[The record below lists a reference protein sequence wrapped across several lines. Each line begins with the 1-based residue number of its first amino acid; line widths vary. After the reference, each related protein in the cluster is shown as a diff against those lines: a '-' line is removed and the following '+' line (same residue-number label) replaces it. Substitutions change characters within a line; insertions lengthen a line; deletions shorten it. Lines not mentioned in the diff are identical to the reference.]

1 MSRQKYRLKGNRV
14 LAHQKSTASL
24 VATTGAHNPKYEPH
38 LYMFWRQ
45 FFANDFLTM
54 SASDKLEQSF
64 ESWKSKRKLK
74 RQGKK
79 ASIDRNPVLLNLGL
93 SFASSDEKCTMDIG
107 GQMSKVQLPSHSL
120 SAKFCPPFPFQKV
133 ELLFT

>member
-24 VATTGAHNPKYEPH
+24 VATIGTHNPKYEPH

-64 ESWKSKRKLK
+64 ESWKSKRELKL
-74 RQGKK
+74 QEKK
-79 ASIDRNPVLLNLGL
+79 LQSTETQ
-93 SFASSDEKCTMDIG
+93 SC
-107 GQMSKVQLPSHSL
+107 
-120 SAKFCPPFPFQKV
+120 
-133 ELLFT
+133 